1 MAVANGANDST
12 LKFNKIYSGQTKPQ
26 WYTTYVEY
34 TKDAN
39 NNVKATTYLLYEK
52 PRSVVQAENPPDA
65 KTTGGAFGNEN
76 FYIVAGIVENSKVR
90 AVRNDGTVYLA
101 NDGTLKPYTPRPGE
115 EGKYVLSNQER
126 AEMVSTQVGSLND
139 RTRKNGADVLMKAEP
154 GLSRN
159 KSRETINNGVAP
171 ASVAPTGDG
180 QGGAG
185 GKAGNGGAGTGQ
197 TPPASPSD
205 PSSTNS
211 EATIKSEELNQ
222 LFVEN
227 KNAKFFKDLSF
238 GKLEYPLSTVSSGQD
253 VLKIEILEYIKSEVN
268 SNELTII
275 RPERSKAG
283 DEKQKVRGT
292 IYLGLQ
298 ASITDQNTVSWT
310 QDSMDAIQ
318 MAANSGGLG
327 IISTGDVGAAV
338 GGAFNKFA
346 GSSEKMQASGA
357 LLKTLMTK
365 LATNTGNSNLFTRV
379 TGAIVNPNMELLFN
393 APQLRPFS
401 FTFNMSPRGKKE
413 AEQVKAIIKALKQ
426 SSAVQVGVGNLF
438 LKTPF
443 VYKLTYMTMPDG
455 KKDEASLIPHPSLNR
470 IKECALTNISIDY
483 TPSNVYMTYKDAER
497 TMTSYSM
504 QLQFTELDPIYGD
517 DYTTG
522 DVGAVANVG
531 GIGY

>member
-1 MAVANGANDST
+1 MAVANGAEKSG
-12 LKFNKIYSGQTKPQ
+12 LKFSKRYTQSNGTVGKPQ
-26 WYTTYVEY
+26 YYTTYVKY
-34 TKDAN
+34 TQNADRT
-39 NNVKATTYLLYEK
+39 VTATTYLMYER
-52 PRSVVQAENPPDA
+52 PRSLDVPTDA
-65 KTTGGAFGNEN
+65 KFAGGNTTFYLTAGVLDNGKFRAIKYGEAQYLTNGGDLKTYNTSE
-76 FYIVAGIVENSKVR
+76 
-90 AVRNDGTVYLA
+90 
-101 NDGTLKPYTPRPGE
+101 TLTGS
-115 EGKYVLSNQER
+115 YVLSNQER
-126 AEMVSTQVGSLND
+126 AEMVSTQKGSLND
-139 RTRKNGADVLMKAEP
+139 LAKNNAVDNLKSEP
-154 GLSRN
+154 GVPYKDAKDAIS
-159 KSRETINNGVAP
+159 KGVAP
-171 ASVAPTGDG
+171 PAGAPQQES
-180 QGGAG
+180 QGGTTG
-185 GKAGNGGAGTGQ
+185 GAGNGGTDSNQ
-197 TPPASPSD
+197 TPPPASD
-205 PSSTNS
+205 PNSTTP
-211 EATIKSEELNQ
+211 EPTIKSEDLKDLN
-222 LFVEN
+222 VEN

-298 ASITDQNTVSWT
+298 ASITDQNTVNWT

-318 MAANSGGLG
+318 IAANSAALG
-327 IISTGDVGAAV
+327 IIGTGDVGAAV
-338 GGAFNKFA
+338 EGAFKKFG

-357 LLKTLMTK
+357 LLKTLMAG

-393 APQLRPFS
+393 SPQLRPFS
-401 FTFNMSPRGKKE
+401 FTFNMSPRGKEE
-413 AEQVKAIIKALKQ
+413 AKQVKAIIKALKQ
-426 SSAVQVGVGNLF
+426 SSAVQIGVGNLF

-531 GIGY
+531 SIGY